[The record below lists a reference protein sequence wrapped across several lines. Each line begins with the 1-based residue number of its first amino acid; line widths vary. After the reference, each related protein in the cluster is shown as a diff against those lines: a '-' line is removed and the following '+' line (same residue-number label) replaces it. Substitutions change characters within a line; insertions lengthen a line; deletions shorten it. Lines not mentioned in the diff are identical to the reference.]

1 MTKISEIDDL
11 VEKLN
16 ILNYNY
22 YNNSVS
28 LVNDQD
34 FDFLMK
40 KLESLEKE
48 TNYVRLDS
56 PTHRVGGYIAK
67 EFNQE
72 IHRYPML
79 SLGNTYNEDELSDF
93 DKRVR
98 GGLSNPESLEYV
110 TELKFDGVAM
120 SLVYENGILTK
131 AVTRGDGVKGDDV
144 TANVRTI
151 KTIPLSLKKSFID
164 SDYVEIRGEVF
175 MPLSSFDELNAKRL
189 KDGESLMA
197 NPRNAASGSIKL
209 LDSSVVASRKL
220 DFYSYQVLGE
230 NISFSN
236 HTDSLNFLTENG
248 FNASPN
254 YKVCKNFNEVIDFIN
269 YWDSNRVNL
278 PLNTDGIVIKVN
290 SLSQREELGFTSKSP
305 RWAIAYKY
313 KAESLSTT
321 LLSVN
326 FQVGRTGNITPVANL
341 KPILLAGTVVKR
353 ASIHNANEIERLDLH
368 LCDTVFVE
376 KGGEIIPKIT
386 GVDTSKRS
394 LGFSKIEFPTHCP
407 ECNTELIRKEGE
419 ANHYCPNNKF
429 CPPQVKGRIEHG
441 ISRKALN
448 IENIGPE
455 TIEVLF
461 SIGIKNIGDLFN
473 IDFNKLIDLEGFG
486 ERSISI
492 MKDSIEQAKKAP
504 FNQVLYSLGIPLVGS
519 TMSKKLALAFGNI
532 DNLIT
537 SSYAQLVALPDVG
550 DKVANSIISYFS
562 DQENLDYIE
571 KLKSVPLQFSSNVVI
586 TKESNK
592 LEGKSFVISGVFIDF
607 GRDELKEKI
616 ELNGGKVSS
625 SISKKL
631 DYFLTGEG
639 VGPAKLEKALSLG
652 IKMISEEDFKKML

>member
-1 MTKISEIDDL
+1 MTKIEEIDSL
-11 VEKLN
+11 VYRLN
-16 ILNYNY
+16 ELNYNY
-22 YNNSVS
+22 YVNSVS
-28 LVNDQD
+28 VINDQD
-34 FDFLMK
+34 FDFYMK

-48 TNYVRLDS
+48 TGYIRLDS
-56 PTHRVGGYIAK
+56 PTHRVGGYITK
-67 EFNQE
+67 EFKQE

-79 SLGNTYNEDELSDF
+79 SLGNTYNEDELLDF

-98 GGLSNPESLEYV
+98 NGLIDPDSLEYV
-110 TELKFDGVAM
+110 VELKFDGVAM
-120 SLVYENGILTK
+120 SLIYEYGILTK
-131 AVTRGDGVKGDDV
+131 AITRGDGVKGDNV
-144 TANVRTI
+144 TANVKTI
-151 KTIPLSLKKSFID
+151 KSIPLSLKKSFVD
-164 SDYVEIRGEVF
+164 WDYIEIRGEVF
-175 MPLSSFDELNAKRL
+175 MPLSSFEELNLKRL
-189 KDGESLMA
+189 KDGDSLMA
-197 NPRNAASGSIKL
+197 NPRNAASGTIKL
-209 LDSSVVASRKL
+209 LDSSIVANRKL
-220 DFYSYQVLGE
+220 DFYAYQVLG
-230 NISFSN
+230 NALFQN
-236 HTDSLNFLTENG
+236 HTDSLEFLSDNN

-254 YKVCKNFNEVIDFIN
+254 YKICKSFNEVMDFIN

-278 PLNTDGIVIKVN
+278 PLNTDGIVVKVN
-290 SLSQREELGFTSKSP
+290 SLSQRGELGFTSKSP

-313 KAESLSTT
+313 KAESLSTI
-321 LLSVN
+321 LNSVD

-353 ASIHNANEIERLDLH
+353 ASIHNANEVERLDLH
-368 LCDTVFVE
+368 YGDTVFVE

-386 GVDTSKRS
+386 GVDISKRN
-394 LGFSKIEFPTHCP
+394 LTFEKVQFPTTCP
-407 ECNTELIRKEGE
+407 ECDTPLIRKEGE
-419 ANHYCPNNKF
+419 ANHYCPNNKY
-429 CPPQVKGRIEHG
+429 CPPQVKGKIEHG

-461 SIGIKNIGDLFN
+461 CLGIKNVGDLFN
-473 IDFNKLIDLEGFG
+473 IDYNQLIGLEGFG

-519 TMSKKLALAFGNI
+519 TMSKKLALTFGNI
-532 DNLIT
+532 ENLIS

-562 DQENLDYIE
+562 NQENIDYIE
-571 KLKSVPLQFSSNVVI
+571 KLKQVPLQFSSNTVV